1 MKRSLRS
8 WLWRVS
14 VPQEVDEELAFHIE
28 MRTREL
34 VERGMDPKAA
44 REIVLSRIGDLGR
57 LKRTCEDLGRKRE
70 REMRLSQWLEDLSDD
85 VAVALRQLKASPAFA
100 LVAVLTLALGIGANS
115 AMFAVADATLLR
127 PLPFA
132 KADRLVTVSELR
144 GNGMRGAANG
154 AANPLDVADWIERN
168 HTFDAMAGVLNSQ
181 SSIIGPDGTA
191 ESIPTQ
197 AVMHRFFD
205 VLGVQPLVGRTFLL
219 SDVRPNPDVVVLGE
233 GIWRSHFGSDATLI
247 GRQARLAGRMYTV
260 IGVVPDSFVFEVPG
274 ATSIGRRRLWTLLGP
289 PASRSPS
296 ERYSHY
302 MSVIGRLKDG
312 VTLDAARADMRAV
325 SDAIA
330 QETPATNTGHRAT
343 VDLLRDRTT
352 SRELRLTSFLLLG
365 VVGFVLLMCC
375 ANVANLLLARTHARA
390 RELAVRSAL
399 GAGRMRIARQL
410 LTESLVLA
418 ALGGL
423 LGGAIGAAILRVTP
437 TLVPPGL
444 LPNTFSLGFDLR
456 VASFCAVTTIVVA
469 IMYGLAPAWH
479 ATGMSFVHAMTA
491 EGRSVTGGGSRL
503 RRLLAIGEV
512 AVAVLLL
519 CGAGLLLR
527 TLLTLENVD
536 SGSRSSDLLTMIV
549 GGGGPGPSTTPESM
563 RRNYD
568 AYEREVAQLP
578 GVRAVAWGSTLP
590 FDGGWYG
597 QAFQIDGDPPRP
609 QADRDGAGYQI
620 VSPSYFRLLGI
631 PVRDGRGLSDTDT
644 ASAPQVCVVDEA
656 FVRRYLRGR
665 NPIGTRISINAMV
678 QPPLA
683 VMREIVGV
691 VGQVKERPEES
702 EPQPHVYVPLAQNP
716 WWSATLVVQSAHGP
730 AEALTPAVRAALAR
744 VNRDQPAAAVRTRT
758 AIADEATARPR
769 FRAVLVGSFA
779 ILALILAV
787 VGVFGVLAYSVQQRT
802 REFGVRIALGASA
815 ASVLRLVIASAGGV
829 IATGVAI
836 GLIAAAILGRSISTF
851 LFGVQ
856 PLDAT
861 TFILVPLVLIA
872 TAAIA
877 VAAPAWRATRVD
889 PVVAFRTE

>member
-14 VPQEVDEELAFHIE
+14 IREEVDEELAFHIE

-44 REIVLSRIGDLGR
+44 REIVLSRIGDLGH

-70 REMRLSQWLEDLSDD
+70 REMRLSQWLGDFRDD
-85 VAVALRQLKASPAFA
+85 VTVALRQLKAAPAFTA
-100 LVAVLTLALGIGANS
+100 VAVLTLALGIGANS

-127 PLPFA
+127 PLPYA
-132 KADRLVTVSELR
+132 NADRLVTVSELR
-144 GNGMRGAANG
+144 ADGTRG

-168 HTFDAMAGVLNSQ
+168 RTFTAMAGVLNSQ
-181 SSIIGPDGTA
+181 SSIIGSDGTA
-191 ESIPTQ
+191 ESIPAL
-197 AVMHRFFD
+197 AVTSRFFD
-205 VLGVQPLVGRTFLL
+205 VLGVTPIIGRTFLP
-219 SDVRPNPDVVVLGE
+219 SDERPLPDVVVVGE
-233 GIWRSHFGSDATLI
+233 GMWRTSFGSDATLV

-260 IGVVPDSFVFEVPG
+260 IGVVPDSFAFDIPG
-274 ATSIGRRRLWTLLGP
+274 TTSAGRRRLWTLLSPPVNRGP
-289 PASRSPS
+289 A
-296 ERYSHY
+296 ERYPHY

-325 SDAIA
+325 SDQIA

-343 VDLLRDRTT
+343 VDLLRERMT
-352 SRELRLTSFLLLG
+352 SGELRLTSFLLLG

-399 GAGRMRIARQL
+399 GAGRLRIARQL

-418 ALGGL
+418 ALGGV
-423 LGGAIGAAILRVTP
+423 LGAALGAAILRVAP

-444 LPNTFSLGFDLR
+444 LPVTFSLGFDLR
-456 VASFCAVTTIVVA
+456 VLTFCTVTTIVVA
-469 IMYGLAPAWH
+469 ILYGLAPAWH
-479 ATGMSFVHAMTA
+479 ATGLSFVHAIAA

-503 RRLLAIGEV
+503 RRVLAMGEV
-512 AVAVLLL
+512 AIAVLLL

-527 TLLTLENVD
+527 TLQTLENVE
-536 SGSRSSDLLTMIV
+536 SGSRSTDLLTMIV
-549 GGGGPGPSTTPESM
+549 GGGGPGPGTTPDSM
-563 RRNYD
+563 LRNYD
-568 AYEREVAQLP
+568 AYERAVAQLP
-578 GVRAVAWGSTLP
+578 GVRAVAWGSALP
-590 FDGGWYG
+590 FDGAWYG
-597 QAFQIDGDPPRP
+597 QSFQIDGDPPRP
-609 QADRDGAGYQI
+609 PADRDGAGYQI

-631 PVRDGRGLSDTDT
+631 PVRDGRSLLDTDT

-665 NPIGTRISINAMV
+665 NPIGTRISINALV
-678 QPPLA
+678 QPPRA
-683 VMREIVGV
+683 VMREIVGIV
-691 VGQVKERPEES
+691 AQVKERPDES

-716 WWSATLVVQSAHGP
+716 WWSATLVVQPAYGP

-744 VNRDQPAAAVRTRT
+744 VNRDQPAAAVRTIS

-769 FRAVLVGSFA
+769 FRAVLVGAFA
-779 ILALILAV
+779 VLALILAV
-787 VGVFGVLAYSVQQRT
+787 VGVFGVLTYSVQQRT
-802 REFGVRIALGASA
+802 REFGLRIALGASSV
-815 ASVLRLVIASAGGV
+815 SVLRLVMSSAGSVIGIGLVIGLASAAV
-829 IATGVAI
+829 
-836 GLIAAAILGRSISTF
+836 LSRSISTF

-856 PLDAT
+856 PLDPV
-861 TFILVPLVLIA
+861 TFVLVPLVLSA

-877 VAAPAWRATRVD
+877 VAAPAWRAARVD
-889 PVVAFRTE
+889 PVVAFRAE

>member
-8 WLWRVS
+8 WLWRV
-14 VPQEVDEELAFHIE
+14 PLDQEVDEELEFHIE

-34 VERGMDPKAA
+34 VARGMDAQAA
-44 REIVLSRIGDLGR
+44 REIVLSRIGDLGH

-70 REMRLSQWLEDLSDD
+70 REMRMTHWLEDLRDD
-85 VAVALRQLKASPAFA
+85 VAVALRQLKASPTFA
-100 LVAVLTLALGIGANS
+100 LVAILTLALGIGANS
-115 AMFAVADATLLR
+115 AMFAVADAALLR

-132 KADRLVTVSELR
+132 EADRLVTVSELR
-144 GNGMRGAANG
+144 ADGTRG
-154 AANPLDVADWIERN
+154 AANPLDVIDWMERN
-168 HTFDAMAGVLNSQ
+168 HTFDAMAVVLNSQ
-181 SSIIGPDGTA
+181 SSIIGPDGIA
-191 ESIPTQ
+191 ESISAQ
-197 AVMHRFFD
+197 AVTARFFD
-205 VLGVQPLVGRTFLL
+205 VLGITPILGRAFLP
-219 SDVRPNPDVVVLGE
+219 SDERPMPDVVVLDE
-233 GIWRSHFGSDATLI
+233 GFWRSHFGSDATLI
-247 GRQARLAGRMYTV
+247 GRQTRLAGRLYTV
-260 IGVVPDSFVFEVPG
+260 IGIVPSSFAFDFPG
-274 ATSIGRRRLWTLLGP
+274 NGGRGRRQLWTLLSP

-296 ERYSHY
+296 ERYAHY
-302 MSVIGRLKDG
+302 VSVIGRLKDG

-325 SDAIA
+325 SAAIA
-330 QETPATNTGHRAT
+330 QETPATNTGHVAT
-343 VDLLRDRTT
+343 VDRLRDRIA
-352 SRELRLTSFLLLG
+352 SQELRLTSFLLLG

-399 GAGRMRIARQL
+399 GAGRTRIARQL

-423 LGGAIGAAILRVTP
+423 LGAALGAAILRVAP

-444 LPNTFSLGFDLR
+444 LPATFSLGFDLR
-456 VASFCAVTTIVVA
+456 VLTFCTVTTIVVA

-479 ATGMSFVHAMTA
+479 ATGMSVVHAIAA
-491 EGRSVTGGGSRL
+491 EGRSVTEGGSRL

-519 CGAGLLLR
+519 CGASLLLR
-527 TLLTLENVD
+527 SLLTLENVD

-563 RRNYD
+563 LRNYD

-578 GVRAVAWGSTLP
+578 GVRAVAWGTALP

-644 ASAPQVCVVDEA
+644 ASAPQVCVVDDA

-665 NPIGTRISINAMV
+665 NPIGTRISINAMAV
-678 QPPLA
+678 PA
-683 VMREIVGV
+683 REVMREIVGV
-691 VGQVKERPEES
+691 VGQVKERPDES

-716 WWSATLVVQSAHGP
+716 WWSATLVVQPANGP
-730 AEALTPAVRAALAR
+730 AHALTTAVRGALAR
-744 VNRDQPAAAVRTRT
+744 VNRDQPAAAVRTMT
-758 AIADEATARPR
+758 AIADQATARPR
-769 FRAVLVGSFA
+769 FRVVLVGSFA
-779 ILALILAV
+779 ILALVLAV
-787 VGVFGVLAYSVQQRT
+787 VGVFGVLAYSVQHRT

-836 GLIAAAILGRSISTF
+836 GLVAAALVGRSISTF

-856 PLDAT
+856 PLDPV
-861 TFILVPLVLIA
+861 TFVLVPVVLIA

-877 VAAPAWRATRVD
+877 VAAPAWRAARVD

>member
-1 MKRSLRS
+1 MRQSLRS
-8 WLWRVS
+8 WLWRV
-14 VPQEVDEELAFHIE
+14 PLDQEVDEELALHIE
-28 MRTREL
+28 LRTREL
-34 VERGMDPKAA
+34 VERGMDPRVA
-44 REIVLSRIGDLGR
+44 RETVLSRIGDLGQ

-70 REMRLSQWLEDLSDD
+70 REMRLTQWLEELRDD
-85 VAVALRQLKASPAFA
+85 VMYAFRQMRATPGFTVVAA
-100 LVAVLTLALGIGANS
+100 LTLALGIGANS
-115 AMFAVADATLLR
+115 AMFAVADAALLR

-144 GNGMRGAANG
+144 GDGTRG

-168 HTFDAMAGVLNSQ
+168 RTFDAMAGVLNSQ
-181 SSIIGPDGTA
+181 SSINGPDGTA

-197 AVMHRFFD
+197 AVTPRFFD
-205 VLGVQPLVGRTFLL
+205 VLGITPIIGRTFLP
-219 SDVRPNPDVVVLGE
+219 SDQRPMPDIVVLGE

-247 GRQARLAGRMYTV
+247 DRQARFGGRMYTV
-260 IGVVPDSFVFEVPG
+260 IGVVPDSFAFDIPG
-274 ATSIGRRRLWTLLGP
+274 TTSAGRRRLWTLLGP
-289 PASRSPS
+289 PANRGPA
-296 ERYSHY
+296 ERYPHY

-312 VTLDAARADMRAV
+312 VTLETARADMRAV

-330 QETPATNTGHRAT
+330 QETPATNRGHRAT
-343 VDLLRDRTT
+343 VDLLRDRIS

-399 GAGRMRIARQL
+399 GAGRTRIARQL
-410 LTESLVLA
+410 LTESFVLA
-418 ALGGL
+418 AFGGL
-423 LGGAIGAAILRVTP
+423 LGAAIGAALLRVAP
-437 TLVPPGL
+437 SLVPPGL
-444 LPNTFSLGFDLR
+444 LPATFSLAFDLR
-456 VASFCAVTTIVVA
+456 VVTFCTVTTIVVA
-469 IMYGLAPAWH
+469 ILYGLAPAWH
-479 ATGMSFVHAMTA
+479 ATGMSFVHAIAA

-527 TLLTLENVD
+527 TLLTLDNVD

-549 GGGGPGPSTTPESM
+549 GGGGPGPSTTPESLL
-563 RRNYD
+563 RNYD
-568 AYEREVAQLP
+568 AYEREIAQLP
-578 GVRAVAWGSTLP
+578 GVRAVAWGNALP
-590 FDGGWYG
+590 FDGLWYQ

-631 PVRDGRGLSDTDT
+631 PVRDGRGLSDADT

-678 QPPLA
+678 QPPVA

-716 WWSATLVVQSAHGP
+716 WWSATLVVQPAHGP

-744 VNRDQPAAAVRTRT
+744 VNRDQPAAAVRTMT

-779 ILALILAV
+779 ILALILAL

-815 ASVLRLVIASAGGV
+815 ASVLRLVMSSAGGV
-829 IATGVAI
+829 IGAGVAI
-836 GLIAAAILGRSISTF
+836 GLVAAALLSRSISTF

-856 PLDAT
+856 PIDPM
-861 TFILVPLVLIA
+861 TFLLVPLVLIA

-877 VAAPAWRATRVD
+877 VAAPAWRASRVD
-889 PVVAFRTE
+889 PVVAFRNE

>member
-1 MKRSLRS
+1 
-8 WLWRVS
+8 
-14 VPQEVDEELAFHIE
+14 
-28 MRTREL
+28 
-34 VERGMDPKAA
+34 
-44 REIVLSRIGDLGR
+44 
-57 LKRTCEDLGRKRE
+57 
-70 REMRLSQWLEDLSDD
+70 
-85 VAVALRQLKASPAFA
+85 
-100 LVAVLTLALGIGANS
+100 
-115 AMFAVADATLLR
+115 
-127 PLPFA
+127 
-132 KADRLVTVSELR
+132 
-144 GNGMRGAANG
+144 
-154 AANPLDVADWIERN
+154 
-168 HTFDAMAGVLNSQ
+168 MAGLLNSQ

-205 VLGVQPLVGRTFLL
+205 VLGVKPLLGRTFLP
-219 SDVRPNPDVVVLGE
+219 SDERPNPDVVVLGE
-233 GIWRSHFGSDATLI
+233 GIWRSHFDSDATLI
-247 GRQARLAGRMYTV
+247 GRQARLAGRLYTV
-260 IGVVPDSFVFEVPG
+260 VGVVPDSFVFDVPG

-296 ERYSHY
+296 ERYPHY

-312 VTLDAARADMRAV
+312 VTLDAARADMRAI

-343 VDLLRDRTT
+343 VDLLRDRIT
-352 SRELRLTSFLLLG
+352 SRELRLTSVLLFG

-399 GAGRMRIARQL
+399 GAGRTRIARQL
-410 LTESLVLA
+410 LTESLMLA

-423 LGGAIGAAILRVTP
+423 LGAALGAAILRVAP
-437 TLVPPGL
+437 THVPPGL
-444 LPNTFSLGFDLR
+444 LPATFSLDFDLR
-456 VASFCAVTTIVVA
+456 VLAFCTVTTVVVA

-479 ATGMSFVHAMTA
+479 ATGMSFVHAIA
-491 EGRSVTGGGSRL
+491 ADGRSVSGGGSRL

-527 TLLTLENVD
+527 TILTLENVD

-563 RRNYD
+563 LRNYG

-578 GVRAVAWGSTLP
+578 GVGAVAWGTALP

-609 QADRDGAGYQI
+609 LADRDGAGYQI

-631 PVRDGRGLSDTDT
+631 PVRVGRGFSNTDT

-691 VGQVKERPEES
+691 VGQVKERPEEP

-716 WWSATLVVQSAHGP
+716 WWSATLVVQPAHGP

-744 VNRDQPAAAVRTRT
+744 VNRDQPAAAVRTMT

-787 VGVFGVLAYSVQQRT
+787 VGVFGVLTYSVQQRT

-815 ASVLRLVIASAGGV
+815 ASVLRLVMSSASSV
-829 IATGVAI
+829 IVIGVAI
-836 GLIAAAILGRSISTF
+836 GLAAAAVVSRSISTF

-856 PLDAT
+856 PIDPI
-861 TFILVPLVLIA
+861 TFALVPLVLIA

-877 VAAPAWRATRVD
+877 VAAPAWRAARVD
-889 PVVAFRTE
+889 PVVAFRNE